1 MIKLRFSFIVNNICL
16 IAESLSCN
24 ITAESAVGQHENVEG
39 IHEKSG
45 MPGENCLHRNKVS
58 FTVPCE
64 QYT

>member
-1 MIKLRFSFIVNNICL
+1 MMKLRFSFIVNNICL

-24 ITAESAVGQHENVEG
+24 IAAGSAVVRHENVEG
-39 IHEKSG
+39 IHEKSEKS
-45 MPGENCLHRNKVS
+45 GENCLHRNKVS